1 MIKAVSVVNLT
12 PTTGTPGD
20 PVVVDGT
27 DFAAS
32 ASIGIGFGP
41 EVAITDESPTVIDN
55 DVNPR
60 IITGY
65 VANIPVKPGSF
76 YWNISFGGIPVWY
89 TDNGDGTLS
98 SVSGAAFTGTIDYAT
113 GYFTQTSTSLT
124 GFEDESH
131 DIDYITYEFDVTPS
145 GLATDSSGML
155 SGEITVPAIW
165 NGTHPVTVIDDQGNL
180 ASSNFTVS
188 GSDVIPEPLT
198 IGAVILLSSAALA
211 ISFYGLRKRPPSKG
225 LA

>member
-12 PTTGTPGD
+12 PTTGKPDD

-27 DFAAS
+27 DFATL

-41 EVAITDESPTVIDN
+41 EIAITDESPTVTDN
-55 DVNPR
+55 EANPR

-76 YWNISFGGIPVWY
+76 YWNISFGGIPVY
-89 TDNGDGTLS
+89 YSDNGDGTLS
-98 SVSGAAFTGTIDYAT
+98 SITGAQFIGTIDYTT
-113 GYFTQTSTSLT
+113 GYFTHTSTSLT
-124 GFEDESH
+124 GFVDESH
-131 DIDYITYEFDVTPS
+131 DIDYITYTFDVTPS
-145 GLATDSSGML
+145 GLATDSSGMF

-165 NGTHPVTVIDDQGNL
+165 NGTHPVTVIDDQGNI

-188 GSDVIPEPLT
+188 ESDVIPEPLT
-198 IGAVILLSSAALA
+198 IGAIILLSSAALA
-211 ISFYGLRKRPPSKG
+211 ISFYGLRKRPPTKG

>member
-1 MIKAVSVVNLT
+1 VTKAVSVVNLT
-12 PTTGTPGD
+12 PTTGAPGD

-41 EVAITDESPTVIDN
+41 EVAITDESPTVTDN
-55 DVNPR
+55 NANPR
-60 IITGY
+60 IIEGY

-76 YWNISFGGIPVWY
+76 YWNISFGGVPVY
-89 TDNGDGTLS
+89 YSDNGDGTLS
-98 SVSGAAFTGTIDYAT
+98 SVSGTQFTGTINYAT

-124 GFEDESH
+124 GFDDESH
-131 DIDYITYEFDVTPS
+131 DIDYISYEFDVTPS
-145 GLATDSSGML
+145 GSATDGSGML
-155 SGEITVPAIW
+155 SEEITVPAIW

-180 ASSNFTVS
+180 ASSDFTVS

-198 IGAVILLSSAALA
+198 ISAIVLLSSVALLV
-211 ISFYGLRKRPPSKG
+211 SLYGLRKRPPTKG